1 VKNKYLSLFLIF
13 FIFCANAQ
21 ELFLIEETDSIQ
33 LFETHLSNTSE
44 GNVFP
49 AFYKEG
55 LIYVSNY
62 KSNNHKLYYSDLQL
76 PSLRI
81 SLGNKFYFGAAT
93 VFENEIYFTGNSKK
107 MDKYG
112 SYNSTIYKGI
122 IEGLKV
128 SKIKKLGFCDYNFSY
143 TDPSISADGKQM
155 LVVSSEKERFH
166 IVELVKNEMGEW
178 EKRSI
183 VFISHPYFDIMNP
196 TIYDENTVYFSTNIY
211 NGKIIGVK
219 YSNNEK
225 GEVVI
230 DEIKR
235 EEGDFN
241 IYKIERTKGNWGIPI
256 KAHEFN
262 TEYDELGV
270 LFDSD
275 KSGYLTTFRYNS
287 NDNIYYFILK

>member
-1 VKNKYLSLFLIF
+1 MKNKYLSLILIL

-33 LFETHLSNTSE
+33 IFETHLSNTSE

-62 KSNNHKLYYSDLQL
+62 KSNEHKLYYSDLQL
-76 PSLRI
+76 PSLKI
-81 SLGNKFYFGAAT
+81 SLRNKFNFGAAT

-107 MDKYG
+107 MDRYG
-112 SYNSTIYKGI
+112 YYNLTIYKGI
-122 IEGLKV
+122 FEDLKV
-128 SKIKKLGFCDYNFSY
+128 SKIKKLEFCDYNYSY
-143 TDPSISADGKQM
+143 SDPSISADGKQM
-155 LVVSSEKERFH
+155 LIVSSERDKFH
-166 IVELVKNEMGEW
+166 IIEFVRNDIGEW
-178 EKRSI
+178 EKQSV
-183 VFISHPYFDIMNP
+183 VFISHPSFDIINP

-211 NGKIIGVK
+211 NGKIIAVK
-219 YSNNEK
+219 YSNDEK
-225 GEVVI
+225 GEVVV
-230 DEIKR
+230 EEVKR

-241 IYKIERTKGNWGIPI
+241 IYKIERKNGNWGIPV
-256 KAHEFN
+256 KADEFN

-270 LFDSD
+270 LFDSE

>member
-1 VKNKYLSLFLIF
+1 ML

-21 ELFLIEETDSIQ
+21 DLFLIEETDSIQ

-49 AFYKEG
+49 GFYKEG

-62 KSNNHKLYYSDLQL
+62 NSNNHKLYYSDLQL
-76 PSLRI
+76 PSLKI
-81 SLGNKFYFGAAT
+81 SLGNKFNFGAAT
-93 VFENEIYFTGNSKK
+93 VFENEIYFTGISKRRGQ
-107 MDKYG
+107 YG
-112 SYNSTIYKGI
+112 YYNSTIYKGI
-122 IEGLKV
+122 IEDLKV
-128 SKIKKLGFCDYNFSY
+128 SKVKKLDFCDANFSY
-143 TDPSISADGKQM
+143 SDPSISADGKQM
-155 LVVSSEKERFH
+155 VVVSSERNRFH
-166 IVELVKNEMGEW
+166 IVEFVKNEAGQW
-178 EKRSI
+178 EKRSV
-183 VFISHPYFDIMNP
+183 VFISHPNFDIINP
-196 TIYDENTVYFSTNIY
+196 TIYDENTIYFSTNIF

-225 GEVVI
+225 GEAVI
-230 DEIKR
+230 DEVKR

-241 IYKIERTKGNWGIPI
+241 IYKIERINGVWGIPI
-256 KAHEFN
+256 KAQEFN